1 MAAPQSEWDAHWGE
15 YADSAEQNPAQGY
28 RRRLIRRFLRVGD
41 QPARIVDIGSGQGD
55 LARELRDDSPTAEIL
70 GVEVSQA
77 GIDISRSKVP
87 DATFIRRDLLEPSD
101 LDGALRA
108 WGTHGVCSE
117 VLEHVDRPD
126 LLLRHALAYLAPG
139 ARIVVTVPG
148 GPRSAFDVHIG
159 HRRHYRREDLRSLLQ
174 GEGLVVDSVVAAG
187 FPFFNLYK
195 LLVVLRGRRVI
206 ADVRAT
212 EVGGSSRVAGVVM
225 TVFRALFRLNVTSSP
240 LGWQIVAVAHTR
252 PEAGRPT

>member
-1 MAAPQSEWDAHWGE
+1 MAARQNEWDAHWCE
-15 YADSAEQNPAQGY
+15 YADSAEQNPAQTY
-28 RRRLIRRFLRVGD
+28 RRKLIRSLLRVGD
-41 QPARIVDIGSGQGD
+41 QAARIVDIGSGQGD
-55 LARELRDDSPTAEIL
+55 LARELRDESPTAEIL

-87 DATFIRRDLLEPSD
+87 DAIFIRRDLLEPSD
-101 LDGALRA
+101 PESALTA

-159 HRRHYRREDLRSLLQ
+159 HRRHYRRKDLRSLLQ
-174 GEGLVVDSVVAAG
+174 GEGLIVDSVVAAG
-187 FPFFNLYK
+187 FPFFNVYK

-206 ADVRAT
+206 TDVRSSEA
-212 EVGGSSRVAGVVM
+212 GDGSRVASVLM
-225 TVFRALFRLNVTSSP
+225 TLFGALFRFNLISSP

-252 PEAGRPT
+252 PEARGPT

>member
-1 MAAPQSEWDAHWGE
+1 MAAPQSEWDARWGE
-15 YADSAEQNPAQGY
+15 YADSAEQNPAQAY

-41 QPARIVDIGSGQGD
+41 RPARIVDIGSGQGD
-55 LARELRDDSPTAEIL
+55 LARELRDDHPKAEIL
-70 GVEVSQA
+70 GLEVSQA
-77 GIDISRSKVP
+77 GIDIARSKVP

-101 LDGALRA
+101 PESARRA

-159 HRRHYRREDLRSLLQ
+159 HRKHYRRDEVRKLLQ

-195 LLVVLRGRRVI
+195 LLIVVRGRRVI
-206 ADVRAT
+206 ADARSSEA
-212 EVGGSSRVAGVVM
+212 GGGSRVAGFVM
-225 TVFRALFRLNVTSSP
+225 RVFRVLFRLNVVSSP
-240 LGWQIVAVAHTR
+240 LGWQILAVAHTR
-252 PEAGRPT
+252 PEAGGPR

>member
-1 MAAPQSEWDAHWGE
+1 MAAPQSEWDAHWSE
-15 YADSAEQNPAQGY
+15 YADSAEQNPAQAY
-28 RRRLIRRFLRVGD
+28 RRRLIRRFLGVGD
-41 QPARIVDIGSGQGD
+41 RPARIVDIGSGQGD
-55 LARELRDDSPTAEIL
+55 LARELRDDSPMSEIL

-77 GIDISRSKVP
+77 GIDISRLKAP
-87 DATFIRRDLLEPSD
+87 NATFIRRDLLKPGDPET
-101 LDGALRA
+101 ALSG

-159 HRRHYRREDLRSLLQ
+159 HRRHYRREDLRILLQ
-174 GEGLVVDSVVAAG
+174 GEGLVVDSVAAAG

-206 ADVRAT
+206 ADVRASET
-212 EVGGSSRVAGVVM
+212 GDGSRVASVLM
-225 TVFRALFRLNVTSSP
+225 RVFGALFRFNLISSP

-252 PEAGRPT
+252 PEAHGPT